1 MLTKNDSSVD
11 MVFDPSGQGHGMAT
25 PQGLAMLAKT
35 ENAKRYL
42 AMSDAALEMRPFT
55 GSVERGEG
63 GGMVLRCKVRRPSLL
78 LLSLT
83 AAKQPDDV

>member
-1 MLTKNDSSVD
+1 
-11 MVFDPSGQGHGMAT
+11 
-25 PQGLAMLAKT
+25 
-35 ENAKRYL
+35 
-42 AMSDAALEMRPFT
+42 MSDAALEMRPFT